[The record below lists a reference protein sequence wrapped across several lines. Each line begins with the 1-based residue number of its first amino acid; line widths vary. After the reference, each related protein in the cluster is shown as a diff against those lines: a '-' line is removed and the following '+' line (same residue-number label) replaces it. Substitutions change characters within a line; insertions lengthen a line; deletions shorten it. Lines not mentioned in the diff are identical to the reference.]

1 MKERRLFEESMR
13 QYRRLQRP
21 ITKSNKLIGHAGV
34 QRWDSPTEEKKW
46 PNLWREGEKKCVC
59 VCMCVCLCER
69 EREREREKERKRERE
84 KAK

>member
-34 QRWDSPTEEKKW
+34 QRWDSPTEEKKSQ
-46 PNLWREGEKKCVC
+46 NLWREGEKKCVC
-59 VCMCVCLCER
+59 ACVCVC
-69 EREREREKERKRERE
+69 EREKERKRER
-84 KAK
+84 KVNR